1 MTRGREQGTIFSYN
15 LLITQNNW
23 YNWPIK
29 NKITNS
35 EIAVF
40 TIPPLTNFFLLFSNL
55 WDLFLSQERLKS
67 LRRIQFPEAAIDCS
81 VFCVTDACPCFKR
94 SRLPITS
101 RLGPT
106 DLLETPLDATFVQC
120 TYIDPTCMY
129 MLNLGGAIFREL
141 RLTSDKQIER
151 ENYCRINITLCLYTN
166 MRNFLLC

>member
-1 MTRGREQGTIFSYN
+1 MQCLLSHPEQTFFSYFQ
-15 LLITQNNW
+15 IC
-23 YNWPIK
+23 
-29 NKITNS
+29 
-35 EIAVF
+35 EI
-40 TIPPLTNFFLLFSNL
+40 S
-55 WDLFLSQERLKS
+55 FLSQERLKS
-67 LRRIQFPEAAIDCS
+67 LRRIQFHEAAEAAIDCS

-101 RLGPT
+101 RQGPT
-106 DLLETPLDATFVQC
+106 DLLETLLDATFVQC
-120 TYIDPTCMY
+120 TYTDPTCMY